1 MKKKLTMALLTAGIM
16 AMICTGCGNKK
27 NSDDKDSGKDTKV
40 TTIHSDKDEETE
52 DTDETEK
59 ETTVDESEK
68 EDLDWAQYYN
78 TGVNYY
84 LPYMHN
90 YSNTL
95 SEINDSEKL
104 FFAMSINFRE
114 KFELGE
120 IIEKHREALGK
131 DIIYGDVEERTYNIE
146 KQENYTTKNGID
158 GIKYEG
164 TLEKDGSDPLWFYS
178 FCFNS
183 DEYSYQYIGFSSEQ
197 LTQVD
202 ESAYNL
208 EEVKS
213 QIKEI
218 MDKSIDTITIEE

>member
-1 MKKKLTMALLTAGIM
+1 MKKKLTIALLTAGIM

-27 NSDDKDSGKDTKV
+27 DSDDKDSGKDTKV
-40 TTIHSDKDEETE
+40 TTTQSDKDEETE
-52 DTDETEK
+52 DTEETEK
-59 ETTVDESEK
+59 DTTVDESDK
-68 EDLDWAQYYN
+68 DDSDWGSYYKRE
-78 TGVNYY
+78 VNYK
-84 LPYMHN
+84 LPIMHN

-95 SEINDSEKL
+95 SEINDSEKIFL
-104 FFAMSINFRE
+104 AMSVHLRE

-120 IIEKHREALGK
+120 IIEKHREALGM

-164 TLEKDGSDPLWFYS
+164 TLEKEGSDPLWFYS

>member
-27 NSDDKDSGKDTKV
+27 DSGNKDSGKDTKV
-40 TTIHSDKDEETE
+40 TTTQSDRNEETE
-52 DTDETEK
+52 VTDETEK
-59 ETTVDESEK
+59 DKTVDKSNIDDS
-68 EDLDWAQYYN
+68 DLGKYYKAE
-78 TGVNYY
+78 VNYY

-95 SEINDSEKL
+95 SEINDSEKM
-104 FFAMSINFRE
+104 FFAMSTNLDD
-114 KFELGE
+114 KYELGE
-120 IIEKHREALGK
+120 IIEKHREDLGM

-146 KQENYTTKNGID
+146 KQENYTTKNGIE

-164 TLEKDGSDPLWFYS
+164 TLEKEGSDPIWFYC
-178 FCFNS
+178 FCFNGNKH
-183 DEYSYQYIGFSSEQ
+183 SYQYIGFSSEQ